1 MTKYIK
7 FSLPLFLLLG
17 LIILPFSTLA
27 VVPSGTPPTCPS
39 SNPACNPP
47 INVGD
52 VNQTKVGGIG
62 VQGNLAAY
70 GKMIISALTRL
81 SLGNPTK
88 GKWGGSG
95 DKFILKSGADNNSTF
110 PVSLGLAST
119 HMWNSIPAGLFY
131 AWYINGIE
139 KMRLTDSGLDINGQ
153 IRIRGGSPGVGKVLV
168 SDATGLASWQT
179 GYGGLPVGTTHQTLR
194 HDGTAWTATDVLRT
208 GGASINVRSS
218 SAQTGITLNNTSAGG
233 HDFHFYSGGDASTI
247 APNGFV
253 LRDNSAGANRLIIN
267 KHGNIGIG
275 TNSPTAK
282 LDVNGTIFSKG
293 LVSNGSIT
301 MVDGTQG
308 VGKVM
313 VSDASGKGSRKTPS
327 ELGLGGSTYTVGSGL
342 TLSSTNVF
350 SLTHPII
357 NFAGRNINGT
367 LNLIEGTFSFN
378 LIERTCPSGEFM
390 TGILA
395 DGSIVCQSQDG
406 GDQDLYQCP
415 VRPNDSTCARA
426 LGAPYPASTC
436 TGQVSSYSK
445 CTYYGYNQVGHYCT
459 AMQTNCTSI

>member
-275 TNSPTAK
+275 TNSPTGK
-282 LDVNGTIFSKG
+282 LDVNGTITGNRIRINEKNPLELGVGLSKHVNAGKIVYQIFSTG
-293 LVSNGSIT
+293 LDIIGAGTTAGSRLVKLWDNVEVAGNIT
-301 MVDGTQG
+301 TNNVNATNLCTIAGSCETVENIINQTGGQTGGGLPVGTTHQTLRHDGTAWTATDVLRTG
-308 VGKVM
+308 G
-313 VSDASGKGSRKTPS
+313 ASINVR
-327 ELGLGGSTYTVGSGL
+327 
-342 TLSSTNVF
+342 SS
-350 SLTHPII
+350 S
-357 NFAGRNINGT
+357 AQ
-367 LNLIEGTFSFN
+367 
-378 LIERTCPSGEFM
+378 
-390 TGILA
+390 TG
-395 DGSIVCQSQDG
+395 
-406 GDQDLYQCP
+406 
-415 VRPNDSTCARA
+415 
-426 LGAPYPASTC
+426 
-436 TGQVSSYSK
+436 
-445 CTYYGYNQVGHYCT
+445 
-459 AMQTNCTSI
+459 